1 MTAPCLAAK
10 RRSNMT
16 FGLKAWRRC
25 AASLLVLLSIA
36 PANFLFESEGRQSAL
51 RWGRRQSVLWTS
63 MLCAEEAHAIGV
75 ALDYRKLE
83 EIDLSS
89 RKIVGDIN
97 SEKVQ
102 KLRVSLKP
110 NRRDWKEPVPR
121 CWLPQLAI
129 LQALGTIKDAKQK
142 TEALFRAYR
151 EDVTVSFKPYLTPIP
166 EMREALEELYELF
179 DPDSKRDV
187 ERIGRL
193 LLSARYKFNEARS
206 ADPKAT
212 DYELMV
218 SNSVLLSDKKEKA
231 KFDTYLQNFLQIAD
245 KFLLFIE

>member
-97 SEKVQ
+97 SEK
-102 KLRVSLKP
+102 
-110 NRRDWKEPVPR
+110 
-121 CWLPQLAI
+121 
-129 LQALGTIKDAKQK
+129 ALGTIKDAKQK